1 MKLVVPGSS
10 KWGFSQDPSY
20 SLFDGLEFAFQ
31 LAQRTGDFAEP
42 TVQFKKQKPNKFTLK
57 FFDVVYK
64 ISGSDFQYDSENS
77 FPLSGTIEKIN
88 FKNTGTDSD
97 GLGSKGMPQKLNVSE
112 LEIAIMQADERK
124 KSVLDGFEE
133 FEYQEKMLSGD
144 DVLILSKHED
154 EDIDMGEGSD
164 EIISPKKTNGRAWV
178 TGGPGADIFVLQRKG
193 DGHMWLRDFS
203 YLEGDKIKL
212 PFNKDEYEVEYVR
225 AGHPYELDSSYV
237 GFQIRREGNLA
248 GIVRTGASVG
258 DEEMS
263 AELIYESMI

>member
-10 KWGFSQDPSY
+10 KWGFSQHPSY
-20 SLFDGLEFAFQ
+20 SLFGGLEFAFQ

-42 TVQFKKQKPNKFTLK
+42 AVQFKNQKTNKFTLK
-57 FFDVVYK
+57 FYNVTYK
-64 ISGSDFQYDSENS
+64 ILGSDFQYDSENS

-88 FKNTGTDSD
+88 FKNTGIES
-97 GLGSKGMPQKLNVSE
+97 GASVARGMPQKLNASE
-112 LEIAIMQADERK
+112 LEIAILKNQP
-124 KSVLDGFEE
+124 KSTLQGFDE

-154 EDIDMGEGSD
+154 EDIDMGEGND

-178 TGGPGADIFVLQRKG
+178 AGGPGADIFVLQRKG

-225 AGHPYELDSSYV
+225 AGHPYVLDSSYV